1 MCVTSWNTPQSHST
15 AGHCS
20 FRIRLSRRYFPTNC
34 PSFVVQSTS
43 WVDGNFH
50 TLGKFIPTRACLKK
64 KPPYESNGPLKRF
77 YHQLF
82 MVTRVKYI
90 PFICSFYL
98 TRYCL
103 VKSVKDIWKYFLW
116 QTSSNISIELCFW
129 RPDKQKVEWRPSCG
143 GVLYLLREICGSLPQ
158 LVAVS
163 FCPLDGTCSR
173 FCLRVFGRKL
183 LLQSTLMKAMNRKW
197 VSGTTQREVI
207 INPLVNYK
215 GESHSHLTQA
225 FESRQF

>member
-1 MCVTSWNTPQSHST
+1 MAISILWANLSQPEHALKKSLLTKATVLWKGFIISSLWWLELNTY
-15 AGHCS
+15 
-20 FRIRLSRRYFPTNC
+20 L
-34 PSFVVQSTS
+34 SFVVSTWRVIAS
-43 WVDGNFH
+43 LSRLRTFGNTFS
-50 TLGKFIPTRACLKK
+50 GQA
-64 KPPYESNGPLKRF
+64 
-77 YHQLF
+77 
-82 MVTRVKYI
+82 
-90 PFICSFYL
+90 
-98 TRYCL
+98 
-103 VKSVKDIWKYFLW
+103 
-116 QTSSNISIELCFW
+116 SSNISTELCFW